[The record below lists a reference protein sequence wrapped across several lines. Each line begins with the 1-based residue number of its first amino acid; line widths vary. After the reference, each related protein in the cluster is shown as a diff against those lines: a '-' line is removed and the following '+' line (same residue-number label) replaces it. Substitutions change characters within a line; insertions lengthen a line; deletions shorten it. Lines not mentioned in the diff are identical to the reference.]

1 MPDFQLNIAKKVFY
15 SFFFL
20 FFFPSCLQFE
30 LVIDLIS
37 TLLQGR
43 GYKSK
48 EPWRKFNHANVFH
61 CTIYVPHIFISVC
74 RHMYWISQAKKT
86 KKKHLRCFSNA
97 VLGILF
103 GDSVSF
109 RSGSSVLGL
118 RVHHSVRYNYEKL
131 IPGRPVWHFI
141 HDVSYG
147 YLIHSSL
154 TVHPHTYK
162 STHILQTQNFLH
174 IHIPACWQLH
184 EFGNRLGSF
193 VPLVNNW
200 IGLSQMHVH

>member
-1 MPDFQLNIAKKVFY
+1 MQMYFTVPYMYLTY
-15 SFFFL
+15 SFL
-20 FFFPSCLQFE
+20 YA
-30 LVIDLIS
+30 VICIEY
-37 TLLQGR
+37 Q
-43 GYKSK
+43 K
-48 EPWRKFNHANVFH
+48 
-61 CTIYVPHIFISVC
+61 
-74 RHMYWISQAKKT
+74 

-118 RVHHSVRYNYEKL
+118 WVHHSVRYNYEKL

-162 STHILQTQNFLH
+162 SNTYFANTKLFTYTHTSLLTA
-174 IHIPACWQLH
+174 P
-184 EFGNRLGSF
+184 
-193 VPLVNNW
+193 
-200 IGLSQMHVH
+200 

>member
-1 MPDFQLNIAKKVFY
+1 MSTIWAGYRFNLHSAPRPGLQVEGTMTQIQPCKCIPLYHICTSHIHFCMPSYVLNI
-15 SFFFL
+15 
-20 FFFPSCLQFE
+20 
-30 LVIDLIS
+30 
-37 TLLQGR
+37 TG
-43 GYKSK
+43 
-48 EPWRKFNHANVFH
+48 
-61 CTIYVPHIFISVC
+61 
-74 RHMYWISQAKKT
+74 KKT

-162 STHILQTQNFLH
+162 SNTYFANTKLFTYTHTSLLTA
-174 IHIPACWQLH
+174 PW
-184 EFGNRLGSF
+184 
-193 VPLVNNW
+193 VW
-200 IGLSQMHVH
+200 

>member
-1 MPDFQLNIAKKVFY
+1 MSTIWAGYRFNLHSAPRPGLQVEGTMTQIQPCKCIPLYHICTSHIHFCMPSYVLNI
-15 SFFFL
+15 
-20 FFFPSCLQFE
+20 
-30 LVIDLIS
+30 
-37 TLLQGR
+37 TG
-43 GYKSK
+43 
-48 EPWRKFNHANVFH
+48 
-61 CTIYVPHIFISVC
+61 
-74 RHMYWISQAKKT
+74 KKT